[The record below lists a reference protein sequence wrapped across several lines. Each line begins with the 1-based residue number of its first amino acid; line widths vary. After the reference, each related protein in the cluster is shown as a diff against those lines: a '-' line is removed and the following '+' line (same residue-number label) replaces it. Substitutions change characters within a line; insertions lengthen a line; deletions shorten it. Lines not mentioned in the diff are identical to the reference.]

1 MQNWRLPSVH
11 IRRYTLRPDG
21 FVSVQAGYRSGSVIT
36 KPFRFAGNE
45 LHLNLSTSA
54 VGWIKIE
61 LQDEAGQPLPGFTSA
76 DCPEVFGDKL
86 DALVRWKGG
95 ADVGLLAGKTVRIR
109 FHMNDADLYSFQFAT
124 NK

>member
-1 MQNWRLPSVH
+1 M
-11 IRRYTLRPDG
+11 
-21 FVSVQAGYRSGSVIT
+21 QAGCRTGSVIT

-45 LHLNLSTSA
+45 LRLNLSTSA
-54 VGWIKIE
+54 VGWIKVE
-61 LQDEAGQPLPGFTSA
+61 RQDAAGQSLPGFTPA
-76 DCPEVFGDKL
+76 DCPEIFGDKL

-109 FHMNDADLYSFQFAT
+109 FQMSDADLYSFQFAT